1 MDNLKNDD
9 FETKENLEEKHEENP
24 VEEIKEQET
33 IKESVEV
40 NDAEEK
46 VVEEK
51 IEEEKI
57 VEEKTVES
65 NANSNEGEESQ
76 VDVKESFDKFISK
89 KNLLEYI
96 MCGISVVFVLD
107 LLYMVIKLISVGS
120 LGRGGSSTENYLSGI
135 TKAAS
140 KYSSL
145 RTVANLRDF
154 SHFLVFLS
162 IVLILVMIY
171 KSIVL
176 DKKNDFFKLTKNLYF
191 IGANV
196 VVVVAGLLLKSALR
210 HLSTV
215 MLYISILVYLAAIAG
230 FGYIVYILYLRMFK
244 SKK

>member
-1 MDNLKNDD
+1 MDDLKNDD

-96 MCGISVVFVLD
+96 MCGISVVFILD
-107 LLYMVIKLISVGS
+107 LVYMIIKLISVGS
-120 LGRGGSSTENYLSGI
+120 FNTVGNKSDDALSGL
-135 TKAAS
+135 TKVAS
-140 KYSSL
+140 RANSIK
-145 RTVANLRDF
+145 TIANLRDF

-162 IVLILVMIY
+162 IVLIAIMFY
-171 KSIVL
+171 KSTVL
-176 DKKNDFFKLTKNLYF
+176 DKKKDFFKLTKNLYF
-191 IGANV
+191 IGVNII
-196 VVVVAGLLLKSALR
+196 VVVASLLLKSTFN

-215 MLYISILVYLAAIAG
+215 MLYISILVYLASIAG
-230 FGYIVYILYLRMFK
+230 FGYIVYTLYLRLFK
-244 SKK
+244 NK

>member
-1 MDNLKNDD
+1 MDDLKNDD

-40 NDAEEK
+40 NNAEEK

-57 VEEKTVES
+57 VEEKTVET

-76 VDVKESFDKFISK
+76 VDVKESFDKFVSK

-162 IVLILVMIY
+162 IVL
-171 KSIVL
+171 SIVL